1 MSRVR
6 PLPVTIVSGYLG
18 AGKTT
23 LVNRLLAAA
32 DGRRLAILVNDFGEI
47 AIDEELIV
55 NRSGETIAL
64 ANGCICCSIG
74 GDLYDAI
81 DRILTSKAPP
91 DHLVIET
98 SGVADPS
105 RIRQIAVAE
114 PDLDPFGIV
123 TVVDTANLRTAM
135 SDPTL
140 ADTVRRQIEAATL
153 ILLTKA
159 DEGTEAQVAEAAAL
173 AFEFS
178 PDAPI
183 LIGGQDALPVELIL
197 AKPDAAGAIR
207 QAKTAVHEHHGH
219 RHGEIYRSWTYCG
232 PAVLSRE
239 ALLRFVGAPD
249 LGIYRLKGFVNLS
262 SGEMVEVHR
271 VGGRVVVADQA
282 VATGETRL
290 VAIGPS
296 VGFLPEAVGQRW
308 QECVGPRL
316 HG

>member
-23 LVNRLLAAA
+23 LVNRLLATA
-32 DGRRLAILVNDFGEI
+32 DGRRLAILVNDFGDI

-55 NRSGETIAL
+55 NRAGETIAL

-81 DRILTSKAPP
+81 DRILTSTAPP

-98 SGVADPS
+98 SGVADPA

-114 PDLDPFGIV
+114 PELDPFGIV
-123 TVVDTANLRTAM
+123 TLVDTANLRTAM

-159 DEGTEAQVAEAAAL
+159 DDGSEAQVAEAAAL
-173 AFEFS
+173 AFELS

-183 LIGGQDALPVELIL
+183 LIGGRDALPVELIL
-197 AKPDAAGAIR
+197 AKPDEAGAIR
-207 QAKTAVHEHHGH
+207 PAKTVVHEHCGHGH
-219 RHGEIYRSWTYCG
+219 AEIYRSWTYCG

-239 ALLRFVGAPD
+239 TLLGFAGSPD
-249 LGIYRLKGFVNLS
+249 LGIYRLKGFVNLP

-271 VGGRVVVADQA
+271 VGDRIVIADQA
-282 VATGETRL
+282 VASGETRL

-296 VGFLPEAVGQRW
+296 RGFSPETVGRRW
-308 QECVGPRL
+308 LECAGPRP
-316 HG
+316 GR